1 MQGRRRRQHHH
12 AEEGNGTHR
21 ASEHA
26 GKHHPEETNARASA
40 GGSGCDSLP
49 RRGDLK
55 CGGHQQTESLE
66 QRTPMARLRPPSVA
80 RSQSPRAPPFVPA
93 ATTTTARWLLA
104 GLE

>member
-1 MQGRRRRQHHH
+1 
-12 AEEGNGTHR
+12 
-21 ASEHA
+21 
-26 GKHHPEETNARASA
+26 
-40 GGSGCDSLP
+40 
-49 RRGDLK
+49 LK

-80 RSQSPRAPPFVPA
+80 RSQSPRAPPFLPA